1 MYILVIISLFMN
13 KLKTAVLLYWLQ
25 AIFWSPSTFSAWA
38 NELEQWKANTNL
50 ILSFFSTELLLN
62 LIFAAVVIILTFF
75 ISKVVSAKLT
85 SYLESSADWEGGNKE
100 ELIGVLT
107 RTANIT
113 ILTLGFTITL
123 WILWV
128 DMAIFMWWLWFW
140 IGFTLKIFL
149 SNFVAW
155 IIMVTQ
161 WTYNNGDIIDIGWK
175 VGKIRKINALFTEV
189 EQFDGVVFYIPNI
202 KFLEENVSNF
212 HTNDKRRVEIEVW
225 VDYDSDIT
233 KAKQIMLQVV
243 DKFPNVLKAP
253 EPDIFIT
260 ELADS
265 SINLSL
271 RFWIDSKTWGFFE
284 TKSNVTETINLAF
297 KQAGITIPFPQVTLS
312 SRSDLALQISK

>member
-1 MYILVIISLFMN
+1 MN
-13 KLKTAVLLYWLQ
+13 KFKTVAFLYWLQ
-25 AIFWSPSTFSAWA
+25 AIFWSPATFSAWA

-62 LIFAAVVIILTFF
+62 LIFASVVIVLTFF
-75 ISKVVSAKLT
+75 VSKVVSAKLT
-85 SYLESSADWEGGNKE
+85 SYLENSADGEGGNKE

-161 WTYNNGDIIDIGWK
+161 WTYHNGDIIEIWGK
-175 VGKIRKINALFTEV
+175 VWKIRKVNALFSEV

-202 KFLEENVSNF
+202 KFLEENVANF
-212 HTNDKRRVEIEVW
+212 HTNDKRRVEIDVW
-225 VDYDSDIT
+225 VDYDTDIT
-233 KAKQIMLQVV
+233 KAKTIMLQVIE
-243 DKFPNVLKAP
+243 KFSNVLKAP
-253 EPDIFIT
+253 ASDIFVT
-260 ELADS
+260 DLADS
-265 SINLSL
+265 SIGLSL
-271 RFWIDSKTWGFFE
+271 RFWVDSKNGNFFQ

-297 KQAGITIPFPQVTLS
+297 KQAGITIPFPQVT
-312 SRSDLALQISK
+312 ISNRK